1 MNSRSGGES
10 RRYEDRQAVPSI
22 GPLEGDEEGTPRAR
36 TGRDGTCGEA
46 PVCGE
51 EGDQTRFSG
60 APGPLLLP
68 RRQATTDVPSFIKRF
83 KGRNG
88 ILFIVA
94 SLYTR
99 VTQFCVAI
107 GVCLLTGLIG
117 SHFATP
123 ANSPWYIT
131 LAKPA
136 LTPPAWV
143 FAPVWTAVFIMMGV
157 ALYLV
162 WSKGWRRKKVKVAMA
177 TFAVQLVLLVLWSQ
191 LFFGLQAPYLAF
203 IEIMLLWVAT
213 LMTIVTFQR
222 VSIPAT
228 LLLVPYLLWVT
239 FVAYLTHGIYVL
251 NP

>member
-177 TFAVQLVLLVLWSQ
+177 TFAVQLVLQVLWSQ

-222 VSIPAT
+222 VSRYQQRCSSCPISS
-228 LLLVPYLLWVT
+228 
-239 FVAYLTHGIYVL
+239 G
-251 NP
+251 